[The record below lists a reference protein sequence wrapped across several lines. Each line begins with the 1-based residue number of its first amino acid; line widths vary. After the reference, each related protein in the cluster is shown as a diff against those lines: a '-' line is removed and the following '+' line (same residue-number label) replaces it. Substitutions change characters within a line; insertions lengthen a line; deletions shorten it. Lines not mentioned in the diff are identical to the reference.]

1 MESLTSS
8 RIELQY
14 RIEQFYY
21 HEAQLLDDRQF
32 QQWLTLLDERIEYLM
47 PSRTNIQ
54 VDNRMRDQ
62 EAMLDISREL
72 EDQESTGSPLR
83 EENIIHLS
91 MRVQRA
97 YKINSWAENPP
108 ARTRR
113 LISNIRIRE
122 YDEESLTVASNFILH
137 FARPGSA
144 NFTYS
149 GERVDCLSVNQDSF
163 KIVKRTV
170 LMDYADIDYPTLGL
184 LF

>member
-1 MESLTSS
+1 MKETINS

-21 HEAQLLDDRQF
+21 REAQLLDDRQF
-32 QQWLTLLDERIEYLM
+32 QQWLALLDEHIQYVM
-47 PSRTNIQ
+47 PSRFNVQ

-72 EDQESTGSPLR
+72 EGQDSAGSPLR
-83 EENIIHLS
+83 EENILHLS

-113 LISNIRIRE
+113 LVSNVRIGKNQ
-122 YDEESLTVASNFILH
+122 SGSASVVSNFILY

-149 GERVDCLSVNQDSF
+149 GERRDLLTESDDSF
-163 KIVKRTV
+163 KITKRTV
-170 LMDYADIDYPTLGL
+170 LMDYSDIEYPTMGL

>member
-1 MESLTSS
+1 MEPSIS
-8 RIELQY
+8 RQIEQQY
-14 RIEQFYY
+14 RIEQFYF

-32 QQWLTLLDERIEYLM
+32 QQWLALLDERITYVM
-47 PSRTNIQ
+47 PSRINVQ
-54 VDNRMRDQ
+54 VDNKMRDQ
-62 EAMLDISREL
+62 EAMLDIAREL
-72 EDQESTGSPLR
+72 EDEDSVGSPLR

-113 LISNIRIRE
+113 LISNIRINAHE
-122 YDEESLTVASNFILH
+122 QQSLSVVSNFILY

-149 GERVDCLSVNQDSF
+149 GERHDQLIRNEDSF
-163 KIVKRTV
+163 KIVKRKV
-170 LMDYADIDYPTLGL
+170 LMDYADIDYPTMGL
-184 LF
+184 FF

>member
-1 MESLTSS
+1 MKLPINE

-21 HEAQLLDDRQF
+21 HEAQLLDDRQY
-32 QQWLTLLDERIEYLM
+32 QQWLALLDEHIQYIM
-47 PSRTNIQ
+47 PSRINVQ

-72 EDQESTGSPLR
+72 EDQDSAGSPLR

-113 LISNIRIRE
+113 LVSNVRIGE
-122 YDEESLTVASNFILH
+122 YEPDSVTVASNFILY

-149 GERVDCLSVNQDSF
+149 GERHDQLTISDGNF
-163 KIVKRTV
+163 KIVKRSV
-170 LMDYADIDYPTLGL
+170 LMDYADIDYPTMGL

>member
-1 MESLTSS
+1 MNPTINSQ
-8 RIELQY
+8 IELQY

-32 QQWLTLLDERIEYLM
+32 QQWLALLDERIQYVM
-47 PSRTNIQ
+47 PSRTNVQ
-54 VDNRMRDQ
+54 VDNRMRDK

-72 EDQESTGSPLR
+72 EGQDSTGSPLR

-113 LISNIRIRE
+113 LVSNVRIGE
-122 YDEESLTVASNFILH
+122 HEPDSIAVASNFILH

-149 GERVDCLSVNQDSF
+149 GERQDQLIISDKNF
-163 KIVKRTV
+163 KIAKRTV
-170 LMDYADIDYPTLGL
+170 LMDYADIEYPTMGL

>member
-1 MESLTSS
+1 MEPSIS
-8 RIELQY
+8 RAIALQY

-21 HEAQLLDDRQF
+21 NEAQLLDDRQF
-32 QQWLTLLDERIEYLM
+32 QQWLALLDDAIQYTM
-47 PSRTNIQ
+47 PSRINVQ
-54 VDNRMRDQ
+54 VDNKMRDQ

-72 EDQESTGSPLR
+72 EAQGSAGSPLR
-83 EENIIHLS
+83 EENIIHLG

-113 LISNIRIRE
+113 LVSNIRIRE
-122 YDEESLTVASNFILH
+122 HEQECVTVASNFILH
-137 FARPGSA
+137 FARPGSE

-149 GERVDCLSVNQDSF
+149 GERQDQLIVTEECI
-163 KIVKRTV
+163 KIAKRAV